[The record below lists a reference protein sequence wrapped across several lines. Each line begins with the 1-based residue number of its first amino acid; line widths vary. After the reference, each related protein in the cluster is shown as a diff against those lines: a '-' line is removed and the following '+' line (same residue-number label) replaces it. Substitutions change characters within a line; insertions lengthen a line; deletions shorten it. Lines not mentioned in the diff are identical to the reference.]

1 MRDTIMGLVA
11 LLGWIALAIGIIAS
25 FLVGVT
31 VISKTAIVIGAGMF
45 AAAVV
50 YANREGEENGFNC

>member
-31 VISKTAIVIGAGMF
+31 VISKTAMLIGGGMF

-50 YANREGEENGFNC
+50 YANTEGEKNGFNC